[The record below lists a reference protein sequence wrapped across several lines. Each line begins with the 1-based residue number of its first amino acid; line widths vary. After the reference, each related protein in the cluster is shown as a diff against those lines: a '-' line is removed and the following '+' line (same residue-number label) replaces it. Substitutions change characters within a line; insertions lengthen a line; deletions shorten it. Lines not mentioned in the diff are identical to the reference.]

1 MPLPCTPR
9 PQYRPPMIMDQRL
22 LRFAA
27 GAALLAA
34 CSSNPPPRS
43 TSRPDTP
50 AAAPGAGPARVL
62 MAMSYTSTA
71 ILERNDSIILA
82 LPSGGRQVQR
92 LSRRARFTV
101 NVTDRG
107 EVRVRLDSLVFRPSA
122 GGSERGAVGATWTG
136 RLTTAG
142 LSEVRSDRRSAVVAE
157 MTQAVRDL
165 FPALPRSGVATGDNW
180 SDTTRGRRQVE
191 IFEANDER
199 VARWSVGRRSTR
211 SGILVLPVTASES
224 YTQLGEGEQAG
235 RSMRM
240 SSEGRRTSTYYLA
253 MSGRTDAI
261 VQVDSAT
268 RLITIPSTRQAI
280 PTTQVIRTRVGWDY
294 K

>member
-1 MPLPCTPR
+1 
-9 PQYRPPMIMDQRL
+9 MIMRH
-22 LRFAA
+22 RPFAL
-27 GAALLAA
+27 AALVAVLAA
-34 CSSNPPPRS
+34 CSSNPPPRPAPRPS
-43 TSRPDTP
+43 TPPPP
-50 AAAPGAGPARVL
+50 AAGDGPARIV
-62 MAMSYTSTA
+62 MATGYTSTA

-82 LPSGGRQVQR
+82 LPNGGRQVQR
-92 LSRRARFTV
+92 LSRRARFSV
-101 NVTDRG
+101 NVSDRG

-122 GGSERGAVGATWTG
+122 AGSEREAVGATWTG
-136 RLTTAG
+136 RLTAAG

-180 SDTTRGRRQVE
+180 SDTSTGRRQVE

-199 VARWSVGRRSTR
+199 VVRWSVGRRNTR
-211 SGILVLPVTASES
+211 SGILVLPVTATES
-224 YTQLGEGEQAG
+224 YTQLGHGEQAG
-235 RSMRM
+235 REMRM

-253 MSGRTDAI
+253 MTGRPDAL

-280 PTTQVIRTRVGWDY
+280 PTTQVVRTRVGWDY